1 MGRRA
6 AAAPDNRRMPDEL
19 AGRATLLLLGGIVA
33 AAALGPG
40 VAWLWRLTH
49 PRSSGVRPG
58 LVAGLAVFV
67 LAMGLVTADLSALA
81 HTQQRWLQLPGL
93 LLGHEAVKLRESRG
107 GRKLIGRGPV
117 VEFDLPD
124 GSRHAFRGLAGS
136 LAQRAAGD
144 TVPVRVDP
152 ADPARA
158 IVDDFQHRFAA
169 LWLFA
174 SFGGVALLGL
184 LQTLTSAWADGRP
197 APTAA
202 WSRWRDGAAGQ
213 GWRAVFVRA
222 AWAGGALSVF
232 GVFVAA
238 EFGSVGGAFAVG
250 LGGLAAALVS
260 AAVAG
265 ALAVG
270 VHWQTRVFGTLA
282 VVGGTASAAVWLR
295 QLIGV

>member
-1 MGRRA
+1 MGRPRA
-6 AAAPDNRRMPDEL
+6 AGPDNRRMPDEL
-19 AGRATLLLLGGIVA
+19 AGRANLLLLGGIVA

-40 VAWLWRLTH
+40 VAWLWRQLH
-49 PRSSGVRPG
+49 PRSSGLRPG
-58 LVAGLAVFV
+58 LVAGLGVFV
-67 LAMGLVTADLSALA
+67 LAMGLVTADLAALA
-81 HTQQRWLQLPGL
+81 HRQQRWLQLPGL
-93 LLGHEAVKLRESRG
+93 LLGHETVKLRESRG
-107 GRKLIGRGPV
+107 GRKLFGRGPV

-184 LQTLTSAWADGRP
+184 LQTLSAAWAEGRP

-202 WSRWRDGAAGQ
+202 WARWRDGEQGQ

-250 LGGLAAALVS
+250 LGGLAAAFAS
-260 AAVAG
+260 SAVAG
-265 ALAVG
+265 ALTVG
-270 VHWQTRVFGTLA
+270 AHWQRQIFGPLA
-282 VVGGTASAAVWLR
+282 VMGSAASAAWWLR
-295 QLIGV
+295 QLTAG